1 MVGMGFF
8 RLCDGLLWVSTMAV
22 VSFFKVYDGFVVG
35 FNGGSVV
42 GLLIMIF
49 SS

>member
-1 MVGMGFF
+1 MS
-8 RLCDGLLWVSTMAV
+8 LLWVSTMAKV
-22 VSFFKVYDGFVVG
+22 GFFRLYDGFVLG